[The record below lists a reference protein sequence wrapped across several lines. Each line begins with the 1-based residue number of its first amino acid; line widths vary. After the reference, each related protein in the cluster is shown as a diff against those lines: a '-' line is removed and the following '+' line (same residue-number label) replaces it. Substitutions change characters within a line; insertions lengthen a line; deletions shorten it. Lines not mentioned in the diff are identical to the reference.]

1 MTRDELKQ
9 HIALYKKTE
18 NDVFELENKFGI
30 RIWDSKEPNF
40 YNNYNL
46 IIHRLLADIFGETKS
61 ELIEDYIFE
70 QVDISFDELCEY
82 LNI

>member
-18 NDVFELENKFGI
+18 DEVFELENKFGI

-46 IIHRLLADIFGETKS
+46 MIHRLLADIFGEVKS

-70 QVDISFDELCEY
+70 QVNISFDELCEY